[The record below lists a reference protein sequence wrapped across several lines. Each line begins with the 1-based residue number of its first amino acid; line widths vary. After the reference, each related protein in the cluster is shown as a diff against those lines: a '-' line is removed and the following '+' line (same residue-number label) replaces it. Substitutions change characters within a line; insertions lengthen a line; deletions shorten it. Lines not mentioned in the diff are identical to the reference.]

1 MWLVVSDSG
10 GVQVV
15 SVDHFA
21 RLVAQGRLVQVLAGP
36 FRSLAVADNVRE
48 CVAVP
53 GAEVVSP
60 RWVAADARLAS
71 VDVVSLVVSVV
82 NDALSVLDDYAGD
95 VYVDRLASVLLAYRD
110 ASLVEVAGG
119 GYA

>member
-53 GAEVVSP
+53 DSEVVSP
-60 RWVAADARLAS
+60 RWVAADARLAAPGVVQAVAS
-71 VDVVSLVVSVV
+71 AVGDVLGR
-82 NDALSVLDDYAGD
+82 LDDMAGD
-95 VYVDRLASVLLAYRD
+95 VYVDRLVTMLLMYRD
-110 ASLVEVAGG
+110 ALSTDSVGAS
-119 GYA
+119 